1 MRLKKIETN
10 LKIAKKQQ
18 DLIQLS
24 VVISCFI
31 WTHVALG
38 QDALLKANLRQN
50 KRDLLVLWLI
60 PWGYAENDDIVAVNL
75 ALLK

>member
-1 MRLKKIETN
+1 MRLKKIQMN

-31 WTHVALG
+31 WTHVALS

-60 PWGYAENDDIVAVNL
+60 LWGYAENDIVAVNL